1 MVGNP
6 FLCRLA
12 ACMFASVCKFVCV
25 CLFVAVRACSRLENG
40 LDIFIKY
47 ELQLDWDIRL
57 DSQQT
62 FLLT

>member
-1 MVGNP
+1 MVGYP
-6 FLCRLA
+6 YLCRLA
-12 ACMFASVCKFVCV
+12 ACMFASVCEFVCV
-25 CLFVAVRACSRLENG
+25 CVFVCGRQGSRLENG

-57 DSQQT
+57 DRHQT